1 MKPCGFGGVSR
12 EAWGCWGSPPR
23 LCPATRKAWL
33 ALSLMAASSGLSTGV
48 WRVKRV
54 SNWLTSSSDCC
65 GEHGGCSHGA
75 PKTFPACPLRSPIPG
90 RV

>member
-1 MKPCGFGGVSR
+1 MPGV
-12 EAWGCWGSPPR
+12 PPTAV
-23 LCPATRKAWL
+23 PPPTRKAWL

-65 GEHGGCSHGA
+65 GEHSGWVLPRGP
-75 PKTFPACPLRSPIPG
+75 PKTFPAPHPQPPIPG